1 MDHMTDNSVS
11 AAPPG
16 SQRLVTYFAV
26 NDCAK
31 AIEFYEET
39 LGAEVVM
46 RVAMPDG
53 MVMHASMRLG
63 DCVFELGE
71 AMPDHGI
78 VAPPAE
84 GNNFT
89 ITYWTADVDAV
100 FDKLVAAGSTV
111 MTPLNDGFSGDRM
124 GVVRCPFGIRW
135 CVARHDRDVP
145 AEEIEA
151 AARAWTA
158 AAES

>member
-1 MDHMTDNSVS
+1 MTDNSQSV
-11 AAPPG
+11 APPG

-31 AIEFYEET
+31 AIEFYTET
-39 LGAEVVM
+39 LGAEVLT
-46 RVAMPDG
+46 RATMPDG
-53 MVMHASMRLG
+53 TVMHAAIRLG

-71 AMPDHGI
+71 ASPSYGLLP
-78 VAPPAE
+78 PPAE

-100 FDKLVAAGSTV
+100 FDRLVAAGATV
-111 MTPLNDGFSGDRM
+111 MTPVQDAFSGDRM

-145 AEEIEA
+145 AQEIEA
-151 AARAWTA
+151 AARAWA
-158 AAES
+158 ATQES